1 MLITSRSEVEAP
13 PRPGFWFRA
22 VREARGGDD
31 VYLTDETI
39 NIDISQMQHVKQQ
52 CHTIELLQTIET
64 IHTGIPSHGLATRP
78 KRMPP
83 S

>member
-1 MLITSRSEVEAP
+1 
-13 PRPGFWFRA
+13 
-22 VREARGGDD
+22 
-31 VYLTDETI
+31 
-39 NIDISQMQHVKQQ
+39 MQHVKQQ